1 MPAERRRRNPRTLV
15 RRRSPRSLGAAGRNG
30 DRAKEQV
37 PGESDLLP
45 TPRGRLWQRV
55 ARALLVCTI
64 VSAVSGVLGII
75 VQDSV
80 LLGRMTTDVSIA
92 QQRTT
97 NLHNLQREALRLL
110 QQLTELN
117 HGGDIAAVTVR
128 RGLLARQV
136 SIVWSL
142 FPTSSPQARRLQD
155 IQLELSH
162 FPWSRLEKPEAAEA
176 AAQATAKTLISG
188 IEVQIKNLYDE
199 QENFFYEATLHSLKA
214 KRDSQHALVLLLSLV
229 VLLAV
234 CWLVLLRRL
243 TRNRLV
249 LAYSALLTE
258 VSERRILQNQLSHQ
272 AFHDALTGLPN
283 RALFIRRLAES
294 MQVTGESTG
303 PPSAVLIDLD
313 GFKNVNDTLGH
324 GAGDELLQRIAER
337 LRGCTR
343 VGDTVARL
351 GGDEFAIVVPA
362 ESGNDALAVSQR
374 LIDALRTPIRVAGQE
389 ISINASIGIAEFDG
403 QSGPDDLLADA
414 DIAMYAAKKA
424 GKARYE
430 VFRRGMRDQTLQR
443 ARLEQQLVRAVELAE
458 IEVFYQPI
466 IDLGTD
472 RVIALEALA
481 RWRHP
486 TDGLISP
493 AVFIPVA
500 EESGLIR
507 EIGRDVLRQAC
518 RTVQHWRQSIPGSEH
533 LSVTVNLSVRQLLSG
548 TFSDHLREA
557 LRESGLPSS
566 SLTLEITESML
577 LDDSDTVGAELALI
591 KDLGVRLAM
600 DDFGAGY
607 SSIALLLRLQVNV
620 LKIDKTFLDLDN
632 RNRGTLIRA
641 VTELGHTL
649 GLTVVA
655 EGVETIE
662 QLAHVR
668 AASCDAAQ
676 GFLLSRPMPV
686 TVACQYLEDAGPD
699 NVALQPALDRNG
711 T

>member
-1 MPAERRRRNPRTLV
+1 VVPGAEDPGRRRAGP
-15 RRRSPRSLGAAGRNG
+15 GAAGAG
-30 DRAKEQV
+30 DDV
-37 PGESDLLP
+37 GVLP
-45 TPRGRLWQRV
+45 VHDRDDDRDAL
-55 ARALLVCTI
+55 ALLV
-64 VSAVSGVLGII
+64 
-75 VQDSV
+75 
-80 LLGRMTTDVSIA
+80 
-92 QQRTT
+92 
-97 NLHNLQREALRLL
+97 
-110 QQLTELN
+110 
-117 HGGDIAAVTVR
+117 
-128 RGLLARQV
+128 
-136 SIVWSL
+136 
-142 FPTSSPQARRLQD
+142 
-155 IQLELSH
+155 
-162 FPWSRLEKPEAAEA
+162 
-176 AAQATAKTLISG
+176 
-188 IEVQIKNLYDE
+188 
-199 QENFFYEATLHSLKA
+199 
-214 KRDSQHALVLLLSLV
+214 SLV

-234 CWLVLLRRL
+234 CWLVLLRRR

-249 LAYSALLTE
+249 LAYAALLTE
-258 VSERRILQNQLSHQ
+258 VSERRILHDQLSHQ

-283 RALFIRRLAES
+283 RALFIQRLEES

-303 PPSAVLIDLD
+303 APSAVLVDLD

-337 LRGCTR
+337 LRGCIR

-351 GGDEFAIVVPA
+351 GGDEFAIVVRAGP
-362 ESGNDALAVSQR
+362 GNDALTVSQR
-374 LIDALRTPIRVAGQE
+374 LIDALQMPIRVGGQE
-389 ISINASIGIAEFDG
+389 ISINASIGIAHFDD
-403 QSGPDDLLADA
+403 QSGADDLLSDA

-424 GKARYE
+424 GKARYQ

-443 ARLEQQLVRAVELAE
+443 VRLEQQLARAVELAE
-458 IEVFYQPI
+458 IDVFYQPI

-486 TDGLISP
+486 EDGLISP

-500 EESGLIR
+500 EESGLIK

-518 RTVQHWRQSIPGSEH
+518 RTVQQWRQSVPGSEH
-533 LSVTVNLSVRQLLSG
+533 LSVTVNVSVRQLLSG
-548 TFSDHLREA
+548 TFSSHLREA

-577 LDDSDTVGAELALI
+577 LEESDTVGAELARI

-607 SSIALLLRLQVNV
+607 SSITSLLRLQVNV
-620 LKIDKTFLDLDN
+620 LKIDKTFLDLDS

-676 GFLLSRPMPV
+676 GFLLSRPMPE
-686 TVACQYLEDAGPD
+686 AAARQYLESSGANHVG
-699 NVALQPALDRNG
+699 LQPALHQNG